1 MRELRG
7 SFITKDNFSQSLVDE
22 AQVLDELE
30 QIREKKLR
38 ELKNQMSTPK
48 IEKPIVVSD
57 RNFDQTVKNYPLIVV
72 DCWAAWCAPCRAI
85 APIVEELAKE
95 YSGKVVFGKLNVD
108 ENPETAQRFGVMAI
122 PTLLVMKEG
131 KEVDRVVGMLPKN
144 QLEAKVITYAVG
156 RPRRHRVLRRTPVS
170 ILTA

>member
-1 MRELRG
+1 M
-7 SFITKDNFSQSLVDE
+7 
-22 AQVLDELE
+22 
-30 QIREKKLR
+30 R

-57 RNFDQTVKNYPLIVV
+57 RNFDQTVKNYSLIVV

-108 ENPETAQRFGVMAI
+108 ENPETAQRYGVMAI

-131 KEVDRVVGMLPKN
+131 KEVDRVVGVLPKN
-144 QLEAKVITYAVG
+144 QLEAKVNAYA
-156 RPRRHRVLRRTPVS
+156 
-170 ILTA
+170 

>member
-1 MRELRG
+1 M
-7 SFITKDNFSQSLVDE
+7 DE

-30 QIREKKLR
+30 QIREKKMR
-38 ELKNQMSTPK
+38 ELKDQMSTPK

-108 ENPETAQRFGVMAI
+108 ENPETAQRYGVMAI

-144 QLEAKVITYAVG
+144 QLEAKVNAYA
-156 RPRRHRVLRRTPVS
+156 
-170 ILTA
+170 

>member
-1 MRELRG
+1 
-7 SFITKDNFSQSLVDE
+7 
-22 AQVLDELE
+22 LDELE

-38 ELKNQMSTPK
+38 ELIGQMSIPS

-85 APIVEELAKE
+85 APVVEELAKE

-108 ENPETAQRFGVMAI
+108 DNPETAEKFGIRAI
-122 PTLLVMKEG
+122 PTLLVMKNG
-131 KEVDRVVGMLPKN
+131 NEVDRIVGVLPKN
-144 QLEAKVITYAVG
+144 QLEARIGAV
-156 RPRRHRVLRRTPVS
+156 S
-170 ILTA
+170 

>member
-1 MRELRG
+1 MRDLQG
-7 SFITKDNFSQSLVDE
+7 IFITKGNFSQPLVDE

-30 QIREKKLR
+30 QIREKKMR
-38 ELKNQMSTPK
+38 ELKDQMSTPK

-108 ENPETAQRFGVMAI
+108 ENPETAQRYGVMAI

-131 KEVDRVVGMLPKN
+131 KEVDRVVGVLPKN
-144 QLEAKVITYAVG
+144 QLEAKVNAYA
-156 RPRRHRVLRRTPVS
+156 
-170 ILTA
+170 

>member
-1 MRELRG
+1 MVE
-7 SFITKDNFSQSLVDE
+7 I
-22 AQVLDELE
+22 QVLDELE
-30 QIREKKLR
+30 RIREKKMH
-38 ELKNQMSTPK
+38 ELKSQMSTPK

-57 RNFDQTVKNYPLIVV
+57 RNFDQTVKNFPLIVV

-108 ENPETAQRFGVMAI
+108 ENPETAQRYGVMAI

-131 KEVDRVVGMLPKN
+131 KEVDRVVGVLPKN
-144 QLEAKVITYAVG
+144 QLEAKVSAYA
-156 RPRRHRVLRRTPVS
+156 
-170 ILTA
+170 